1 MSTIRVRKNGPYVID
16 DESVTVVDWNG
27 QPYEIP
33 AKRPVVMCRCGAS
46 QNKPFCDKS
55 HARIG
60 FAPDGP
66 REP

>member
-1 MSTIRVRKNGPYVID
+1 MSTIRVRRNGPYVVED
-16 DESVTVVDWNG
+16 DDVAVVDWNG
-27 QPYEIP
+27 QPYEVTR
-33 AKRPVVMCRCGAS
+33 RPVVLCRCGAS

-60 FAPDGP
+60 LAPDGP